1 MTHFNHFDFVAPLF
15 DRFIKPTDP
24 IKMKTLADLPVNGNL
39 LDVGGGTGRISYWL
53 KDLVIGIVIADSS
66 LRMLN
71 QASKKC
77 AFITICSNSEDLP
90 FNDETFERVIMV
102 DAFHHVTNQRVTAD
116 ELWRVVKPGGRIIIE
131 EPDIRKI
138 SIKFIALVEKL
149 LLMRSHFV
157 SPSKIKDTFCYPNA
171 LIQIESEGLTS
182 WVVIEK
188 LCGKEKTASDRF
200 DIVLG
205 DKLLANSG

>member
-1 MTHFNHFDFVAPLF
+1 
-15 DRFIKPTDP
+15 
-24 IKMKTLADLPVNGNL
+24 MKTLADLPVHGNL

-77 AFITICSNSEDLP
+77 TFITVCSNSEDLP
-90 FNDETFERVIMV
+90 FKDETFERVIMV
-102 DAFHHVTNQRVTAD
+102 DAYHHVTNQRVTAD

-131 EPDIRKI
+131 EPDVRKI

-171 LIQIESEGLTS
+171 SIQIESEGLTS

-205 DKLLANSG
+205 DKLLTNSG